1 MPAVWLVSWQ
11 DRVRDASL
19 NDADASEKIGKSVFV
34 NRESCNEAFVPR
46 AGVDSAALQQ
56 ECKGPHC
63 YGALELRPKFRE
75 HVLQHLGPGARAD
88 HVLEQAPPVLGHVRR
103 ALLYRGQSPRAIA
116 SA

>member
-63 YGALELRPKFRE
+63 YGALELRPKFRA
-75 HVLQHLGPGARAD
+75 HVLQHLGPEEREQTTFWSRLLPYLD
-88 HVLEQAPPVLGHVRR
+88 MYDVL
-103 ALLYRGQSPRAIA
+103 
-116 SA
+116 